1 MNSLSH
7 GFLFL
12 VGLSWLLC
20 EVCVGAGAGYWTPV
34 WLFLAG
40 FTVMFA
46 IMGCL
51 PVSEKAINTAGP
63 IFTILIG
70 AGIAYYGIEELASQV
85 RFQQSL
91 AEKLP
96 FLKALVGFLG
106 ATLRLLGAG
115 TLIVLG
121 AISFAG
127 REKAAAHSH

>member
-34 WLFLAG
+34 WLYLAG
-40 FTVMFA
+40 FIVMFT

-51 PVSEKAINTAGP
+51 PVSEKTINFAGP
-63 IFTILIG
+63 VFTILIG
-70 AGIAYYGIEELASQV
+70 AGIAYYGIEAFGS
-85 RFQQSL
+85 
-91 AEKLP
+91 
-96 FLKALVGFLG
+96 GFLG
-106 ATLRLLGAG
+106 AALRLAGAAM
-115 TLIVLG
+115 LIVLG
-121 AISFAG
+121 VISFAG

>member
-34 WLFLAG
+34 WLYLAG
-40 FTVMFA
+40 FTVMFT

-51 PVSEKAINTAGP
+51 PLSEKAINTAGP

-70 AGIAYYGIEELASQV
+70 AGIAYYGVA
-85 RFQQSL
+85 
-91 AEKLP
+91 
-96 FLKALVGFLG
+96 ALGSGWFG
-106 ATLRLLGAG
+106 AALRLIGAG
-115 TLIVLG
+115 SLVVLG
-121 AISFAG
+121 LISFAG
-127 REKAAAHSH
+127 REKASAHSH